1 MPRLRPKPSTSAS
14 ARDPPF
20 FGKTRLSKSTSGRCV
35 REFPTVTTDT
45 DIAQLCLAIYSSSGA
60 WDQLELPE
68 DGIAFGVKDLGTVI
82 ALIFRGS
89 TSLPDF
95 IHHSEA
101 IADPFEHDGLGP
113 VHPGFF
119 AGLPELWDRLKNT
132 LTNKPCVVAGHS
144 LGAARASLFTGLMV
158 PADHSP
164 VRRLCFGEPRSG
176 FPQSDREQSA
186 TPSGVARARG
196 GELRLCRRQEVRAYG

>member
-1 MPRLRPKPSTSAS
+1 MTVKRCRRYCSRACGRRDRALVSTARSQRP
-14 ARDPPF
+14 DP
-20 FGKTRLSKSTSGRCV
+20 L
-35 REFPTVTTDT
+35 
-45 DIAQLCLAIYSSSGA
+45 
-60 WDQLELPE
+60 
-68 DGIAFGVKDLGTVI
+68 
-82 ALIFRGS
+82 
-89 TSLPDF
+89 
-95 IHHSEA
+95 
-101 IADPFEHDGLGP
+101 EHDGLGP

-119 AGLPELWDRLKNT
+119 AGLPDLWDRLKNT

>member
-68 DGIAFGVKDLGTVI
+68 DGIAFGVKDLGTAI

-95 IHHSEA
+95 IHDSEA

-158 PADHSP
+158 LSPARSSCLWLMFRWTAAP
-164 VRRLCFGEPRSG
+164 SRPFVCQLRRIP
-176 FPQSDREQSA
+176 P
-186 TPSGVARARG
+186 
-196 GELRLCRRQEVRAYG
+196 